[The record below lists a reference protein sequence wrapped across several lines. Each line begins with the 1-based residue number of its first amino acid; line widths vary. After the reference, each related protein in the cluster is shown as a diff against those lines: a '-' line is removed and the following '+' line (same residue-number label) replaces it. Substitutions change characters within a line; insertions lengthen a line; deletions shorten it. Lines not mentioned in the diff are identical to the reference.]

1 MTLGYWI
8 ASALLLVALVLVSLA
23 SYHGWGLTSDAQ
35 AMAKA
40 KSVRAGS
47 LHSRQYYGGGPGYG
61 K

>member
-8 ASALLLVALVLVSLA
+8 ASGMLVVALLIVGLA
-23 SYHGWGLTSDAQ
+23 SYFGWGLTSDAQ
-35 AMAKA
+35 ALAKA

-47 LHSRQYYGGGPGYG
+47 LHTRSHFGGGPGFG